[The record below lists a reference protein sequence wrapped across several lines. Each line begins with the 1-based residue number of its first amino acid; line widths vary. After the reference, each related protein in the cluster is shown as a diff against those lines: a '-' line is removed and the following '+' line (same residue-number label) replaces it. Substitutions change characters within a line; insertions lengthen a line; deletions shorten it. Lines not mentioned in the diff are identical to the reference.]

1 MEAKVT
7 SAVNGSIKSTLPIG
21 TVSEGTLRDEDLF
34 DEFLWMAKSIRLS
47 RDERQVVRT
56 LEINVPQDEEALG
69 EAVGKLTNI
78 LENHVPDYCY
88 FGALEGDGACFG
100 VWVDW
105 PSIEQAR
112 LDGEIATRSAS
123 INQYALE
130 VNDHGN
136 ATLYRRAGTRW
147 VEVWAVV

>member
-100 VWVDW
+100 VWVDCQ
-105 PSIEQAR
+105 SDRGREA
-112 LDGEIATRSAS
+112 
-123 INQYALE
+123 
-130 VNDHGN
+130 
-136 ATLYRRAGTRW
+136 
-147 VEVWAVV
+147 